1 MINGIEPEVNPMIE
15 RLVVV
20 ARVALKLVIVPSVEV
35 RTEVEA
41 LVMVVVAKVDVPV
54 TTNVLVVVL
63 FSTVKSV
70 MNAVAAFNRV
80 AKKLVEEAKS
90 KNALVE

>member
-1 MINGIEPEVNPMIE
+1 M
-15 RLVVV
+15 
-20 ARVALKLVIVPSVEV
+20 
-35 RTEVEA
+35 
-41 LVMVVVAKVDVPV
+41 VVAKVDVPV